1 MTSSSADAEGFSAC
15 TLVESADQLIFIK
28 KMTQVQL
35 RYIKAQ
41 AKRAARKEKEMQ
53 RDEVYIRRMNA
64 DIY

>member
-1 MTSSSADAEGFSAC
+1 
-15 TLVESADQLIFIK
+15 
-28 KMTQVQL
+28 MTQVQL

-53 RDEVYIRRMNA
+53 RDELYLRRICA

>member
-1 MTSSSADAEGFSAC
+1 
-15 TLVESADQLIFIK
+15 
-28 KMTQVQL
+28 MTQVQQ

-53 RDEVYIRRMNA
+53 RDELYIRRINA